1 MKKQTTILGTLASVV
16 LGVVVAWAGSD
27 GGEPFGSDG
36 WFNSDGGGRVTF
48 ASDGP
53 AIFALCVAVAFV
65 VQWIVFVPSYLK
77 RTEHYYD
84 LTGSITYISVTLF
97 ALFSTSVRDTRTI
110 IIAVLILL
118 WAGRLGSF
126 LFARVKRAGKDG
138 RFDRIKHDPLAFLMF
153 WTIQGLWVTFTA
165 AAALAAMTSGA
176 KFQPPEDLDAA
187 ATSFDGGVPF
197 GVISLIGLIVWI
209 VGFAIEVV
217 SDRQKTAFRADPA
230 NAGRFITDGLWAKS
244 RHPNYFGEFT
254 LWVGMAIIALPA
266 LQGWQYITLLSPVF
280 VFVLLNRISG
290 VPALEARADK
300 KWGGE
305 PDYEAYKANT
315 PVFFPKLG

>member
-1 MKKQTTILGTLASVV
+1 MKRQTTILGIIASIV
-16 LGVVVAWAGSD
+16 LGALVGWAGSD
-27 GGEPFGSDG
+27 DGEFLSGDSL
-36 WFNSDGGGRVTF
+36 RTF
-48 ASDGP
+48 TALV
-53 AIFALCVAVAFV
+53 AIAFII
-65 VQWIVFVPSYLK
+65 QWIVFVPSFIK

-84 LTGSITYISVTLF
+84 LTGSITYISVTLI
-97 ALFSTSVRDTRTI
+97 ALLTATDRDTRTI
-110 IIAVLILL
+110 IIAVLIFA

-138 RFDRIKHDPLAFLMF
+138 RFDRIKHDPFAFLMF

-176 KFQPPEDLDAA
+176 KTD
-187 ATSFDGGVPF
+187 F
-197 GVISLIGLIVWI
+197 GIVSLIGLIVWI
-209 VGFAIEVV
+209 VGFAIEVI

>member
-1 MKKQTTILGTLASVV
+1 MKRQTTIIGIIASIV
-16 LGVVVAWAGSD
+16 LGALVAWAGSD
-27 GGEPFGSDG
+27 DGEFLSGDG
-36 WFNSDGGGRVTF
+36 LRTF
-48 ASDGP
+48 M
-53 AIFALCVAVAFV
+53 ALVMIAFV
-65 VQWIVFVPSYLK
+65 IQWIVFIPSYLK

-84 LTGSITYISVTLF
+84 LTGSITYISVTLI
-97 ALFSTSVRDTRTI
+97 ALLTATDRDTRTI
-110 IIAVLILL
+110 IIAVLILS

-126 LFARVKRAGKDG
+126 LFARVKKAGKDG
-138 RFDRIKHDPLAFLMF
+138 RFDRIKHDPFAFLMF

-176 KFQPPEDLDAA
+176 KTD
-187 ATSFDGGVPF
+187 F
-197 GVISLIGLIVWI
+197 GIVSLIGLIIWI
-209 VGFAIEVV
+209 IGFAIEVI

-230 NAGRFITDGLWAKS
+230 NAGRFITEGLWSRS

-315 PVFFPKLG
+315 PVFFLKLSR

>member
-1 MKKQTTILGTLASVV
+1 MKRQTTIIGTITAIILGAI
-16 LGVVVAWAGSD
+16 VAWAGSD
-27 GGEPFGSDG
+27 GGQPAFGDSNL
-36 WFNSDGGGRVTF
+36 FNVEGDDTITF
-48 ASDGP
+48 DDSGLP
-53 AIFALCVAVAFV
+53 LFVLLVIVAFAI
-65 VQWIVFVPSYLK
+65 QWIAFVPSFIK

-84 LTGSITYISVTLF
+84 LTGSLTYISVTLLAF
-97 ALFSTSVRDTRTI
+97 FLADIRSLRTI
-110 IIAVLILL
+110 VIAALILV

-138 RFDRIKHDPLAFLMF
+138 RFDRIKHDPFAFLMF

-165 AAALAAMTSGA
+165 AAAFAAMTSG
-176 KFQPPEDLDAA
+176 KLELVNDSDFQQP
-187 ATSFDGGVPF
+187 PF
-197 GVISLIGLIVWI
+197 GVISLIGLLVWI
-209 VGFAIEVV
+209 AGFSIEVI

-230 NAGRFITDGLWAKS
+230 NADRFITSGLWARS
-244 RHPNYFGEFT
+244 RHPNYFGEFL
-254 LWVGMAIIALPA
+254 LWVGMAIIAFPA

-305 PDYEAYKANT
+305 PAYEEYKANT
-315 PVFFPKLG
+315 PVFFLKLN

>member
-1 MKKQTTILGTLASVV
+1 MKRQTTILGTITAIV
-16 LGVVVAWAGSD
+16 LGALVAWAGSD
-27 GGEPFGSDG
+27 GGQPAFSDGG
-36 WFNSDGGGRVTF
+36 WFNTEAGGTDVVLSTSGLPLFVLLV
-48 ASDGP
+48 
-53 AIFALCVAVAFV
+53 IIAFV
-65 VQWIVFVPSYLK
+65 IQWIAFVPSYLK

-84 LTGSITYISVTLF
+84 LTGSITYISVTLLAF
-97 ALFSTSVRDTRTI
+97 FLADIRSLRTI
-110 IIAVLILL
+110 VIAALILI

-165 AAALAAMTSGA
+165 AAAFAAMTSG
-176 KFQPPEDLDAA
+176 KLELVNDSDLQQPA
-187 ATSFDGGVPF
+187 F
-197 GVISLIGLIVWI
+197 GIVSTIGLVIWI
-209 VGFAIEVV
+209 IGFVIEVV
-217 SDRQKTAFRADPA
+217 SDRQKSAFRADPA
-230 NAGRFITDGLWAKS
+230 NEGRFITEGLWAKS

-254 LWVGMAIIALPA
+254 LWLGMAIIALPA

-280 VFVLLNRISG
+280 VFVLLNRVSG

-305 PDYEAYKANT
+305 PDYEEYKANT

>member
-1 MKKQTTILGTLASVV
+1 MKRQTTILGIIASIV
-16 LGVVVAWAGSD
+16 LGALVGWAGSD
-27 GGEPFGSDG
+27 DGEFLSG
-36 WFNSDGGGRVTF
+36 NSLRTF
-48 ASDGP
+48 TALV
-53 AIFALCVAVAFV
+53 AIAFII
-65 VQWIVFVPSYLK
+65 QWIVFVPSFIK

-84 LTGSITYISVTLF
+84 LTGSITYISVTLI
-97 ALFSTSVRDTRTI
+97 ALLTATDRDTRTI
-110 IIAVLILL
+110 IIAVLILA

-126 LFARVKRAGKDG
+126 LFARVKKAGKDG
-138 RFDRIKHDPLAFLMF
+138 RFDRIKHDPFAFLMF

-176 KFQPPEDLDAA
+176 KTD
-187 ATSFDGGVPF
+187 F
-197 GVISLIGLIVWI
+197 GIVSLIGLIIWI

-230 NAGRFITDGLWAKS
+230 NAGRFITEGLWAKS

>member
-1 MKKQTTILGTLASVV
+1 MKRQTTILGTIAAIA
-16 LGVVVAWAGSD
+16 LGAIVAWAGSD
-27 GGEPFGSDG
+27 GGQAAFPEDG
-36 WFNSDGGGRVTF
+36 WFNSEGDQTNVVLSAPGLRLFVLLV
-48 ASDGP
+48 
-53 AIFALCVAVAFV
+53 IVAFV
-65 VQWIVFVPSYLK
+65 IQWIAFVPSYLK

-84 LTGSITYISVTLF
+84 LTGSITYISVTLLAF
-97 ALFSTSVRDTRTI
+97 FLADFRSLRSIV
-110 IIAVLILL
+110 IAALILI

-165 AAALAAMTSGA
+165 AAAFAAITSG
-176 KFQPPEDLDAA
+176 KLELVNDSDFQQPP
-187 ATSFDGGVPF
+187 F
-197 GVISLIGLIVWI
+197 GIVSLIGLIVWI
-209 VGFAIEVV
+209 IGFTIEVI

-230 NAGRFITDGLWAKS
+230 NAGRFITEGLWAKS

-266 LQGWQYITLLSPVF
+266 LHGWQYITLLSPVF

-290 VPALEARADK
+290 VPALEKRADK